1 MDIPPLISVVDDDES
16 VRESLPD
23 LLKEFGFAAQAFSS
37 AEEFLTSN
45 YLGETRCLVLD
56 VAMPGRSRPDLQ
68 RELTRRQHKI
78 PIVFITAHRDD
89 TIRPHLISSGAAE
102 RLFKPFSDSELLA
115 VLNRAFLLTNS
126 SEHAEAQQ
134 AVFVDM
140 AKRAGVRHVV
150 KLSQWAANVDSPV
163 WFLRYHAV
171 IEQKIRDSRIAF
183 TFLRPN
189 LFIQGL
195 LAFREAIVA
204 QGKFFAAA
212 GDAKSAR

>member
-1 MDIPPLISVVDDDES
+1 MPDQRILIT
-16 VRESLPD
+16 
-23 LLKEFGFAAQAFSS
+23 GA
-37 AEEFLTSN
+37 TGN
-45 YLGETRCLVLD
+45 IG
-56 VAMPGRSRPDLQ
+56 
-68 RELTRRQHKI
+68 RELVKALSAHQVAFRAMVRSHEGDKSLAETEI
-78 PIVFITAHRDD
+78 PEIVTGDFN
-89 TIRPHLISSGAAE
+89 
-102 RLFKPFSDSELLA
+102 DSTSVANALKG
-115 VLNRAFLLTNS
+115 VDRAFLLTNS

-189 LFIQGL
+189 LFMQGL

-212 GDAKSAR
+212 GDAKISAVDVRDIAAVAAAVLTGEGTRKKSMTLQDRKH

>member
-1 MDIPPLISVVDDDES
+1 MPDQRILIT
-16 VRESLPD
+16 
-23 LLKEFGFAAQAFSS
+23 GA
-37 AEEFLTSN
+37 TGN
-45 YLGETRCLVLD
+45 IG
-56 VAMPGRSRPDLQ
+56 
-68 RELTRRQHKI
+68 RELVKALSAHQVPFRAMVRSHEGDKSLAETEI
-78 PIVFITAHRDD
+78 PEIVTGDFN
-89 TIRPHLISSGAAE
+89 
-102 RLFKPFSDSELLA
+102 DSTSVANALKG
-115 VLNRAFLLTNS
+115 VDRAFLLTNS

-163 WFLRYHAV
+163 RFLRYQAV

-189 LFIQGL
+189 LFMQGL

-212 GDAKSAR
+212 GDAKISAVDVRDIAAVAAAVLTGKGTRNKSMTLRDRKH

>member
-1 MDIPPLISVVDDDES
+1 
-16 VRESLPD
+16 
-23 LLKEFGFAAQAFSS
+23 
-37 AEEFLTSN
+37 
-45 YLGETRCLVLD
+45 
-56 VAMPGRSRPDLQ
+56 
-68 RELTRRQHKI
+68 
-78 PIVFITAHRDD
+78 
-89 TIRPHLISSGAAE
+89 
-102 RLFKPFSDSELLA
+102 
-115 VLNRAFLLTNS
+115 
-126 SEHAEAQQ
+126 
-134 AVFVDM
+134 M

-189 LFIQGL
+189 LFMQGL

-212 GDAKSAR
+212 GDAKISAVDVRDIAAVAAAVLTGEGHAEKIYDLTGPEALTHDEMAEKLSQALDRQITYVDVPPEAMMDALLGFGIPQWQAAGLIEDYAHYRGGEASAIASGVYDVTGSPPRSFDDFARAYASAFL